1 MKSHASH
8 ANRPRRRRGVSMSGL
23 RRIEKIVA
31 LGDRAFYRQF
41 NSAVRRQMKGADY
54 VASI

>member
-1 MKSHASH
+1 
-8 ANRPRRRRGVSMSGL
+8 MSGV

-41 NSAVRRQMKGADY
+41 NSAVRRQMKGVDY
-54 VASI
+54 VA